1 MTFQT
6 GAGTGIGIHWYWDSY
21 FTVSCLSSAYHNI
34 LESKC
39 VFIDFCDKMP
49 TYHAYHEN
57 QTVCIFHFTWTR
69 NISTFQGT
77 LTLLPM
83 VRNFQYQPVFDF
95 IFVLKIRSKS
105 KMVRKK
111 SRLCQKVLIY
121 RFQKSSS
128 EALPVACR
136 DCIQISG
143 RQLIWL
149 SPHVEKLKLN
159 DESLPMHLDCETLA
173 PPIDETKCLSAVA
186 AVIPTREMNTLWN
199 ERL

>member
-1 MTFQT
+1 MFLEIFATKCPHIMHIKRIKQFASFISRGPVT
-6 GAGTGIGIHWYWDSY
+6 SAHFRAPWHCFGWSGIFS
-21 FTVSCLSSAYHNI
+21 
-34 LESKC
+34 
-39 VFIDFCDKMP
+39 
-49 TYHAYHEN
+49 
-57 QTVCIFHFTWTR
+57 
-69 NISTFQGT
+69 ISQY
-77 LTLLPM
+77 LTSFLFWKYGQSPE
-83 VRNFQYQPVFDF
+83 
-95 IFVLKIRSKS
+95 KS

-173 PPIDETKCLSAVA
+173 PPIDETKCLSAGA